1 MPCHHTPVIRWAAAA
16 GAFVVSL
23 DSAMNI
29 AFPAI
34 AAAFAVPPERVRWVI
49 VCYVLVYAVTSLAG
63 GALADRVGHGRVF
76 RFGLILSVVSFVLGG
91 AAPSFGWLLAAR
103 VVQGLGGGCVYG
115 TSPGLVTLGVPAA
128 QRGRALGFL
137 GAAMGLGL
145 SLGPLLA
152 GVLVDA
158 FGWRSVFHMRFPLG
172 LGVLIWAW
180 SVMPTA
186 PAARA
191 PRLVAPRDL
200 VRRPVLLA
208 GALSFV
214 ANAGSFAI
222 WLLAPFYLVTAR
234 GMDASVAGLLFMLT
248 PLGTTLAAPL
258 AGRLAD
264 RAGPVV
270 PVVTGLALQAAGL
283 ALLSRAEPTSP
294 VALVAVALFAAG
306 FGLGM
311 FQVPNMAV
319 VMAEFPAAQQGAA
332 GGFTFLA
339 RTLGVVTG
347 VLVLS
352 QLFAARRLVIGLAPA
367 ASEAFLV
374 AGITVALAAIVAAA
388 TRGGAMSGR

>member
-1 MPCHHTPVIRWAAAA
+1 MIRWAAAA

-23 DSAMNI
+23 DSTMNI

-34 AAAFAVPPERVRWVI
+34 AAAYAAPPERVRWVI
-49 VCYVLVYAVTSLAG
+49 ICYVLVYAITALAG
-63 GALADRVGHGRVF
+63 GALADRIGHGRVF
-76 RFGLILSVVSFVLGG
+76 RVGVILSVVSFVLGG
-91 AAPSFGWLLAAR
+91 AAPSFGWLLVAR
-103 VVQGLGGGCVYG
+103 IVQGLGGGCVYG
-115 TSPGLVTLGVPAA
+115 TAPGLVTLGVPAA

-137 GAAMGLGL
+137 GAGMGLGL
-145 SLGPLLA
+145 TLGPLIA

-158 FGWRSVFHMRFPLG
+158 FGWRSIFHLRVPLG
-172 LGVLIWAW
+172 LGVLAWAW
-180 SVMPTA
+180 AIMPSA

-234 GMDASVAGLLFMLT
+234 GMDASIAGLLFMLT

-258 AGRLAD
+258 AGRLGD
-264 RAGPVV
+264 RGGPAV
-270 PVVTGLALQAAGL
+270 PVVAGLALQAAGL
-283 ALLSRAEPTSP
+283 TLLSRADPASP
-294 VALVAVALFAAG
+294 VALVAPALFAAG

-319 VMAEFPAAQQGAA
+319 VMAEFPTAQQGAA

-339 RTLGVVTG
+339 RTLGIVAG
-347 VLVLS
+347 VLGLA
-352 QLFAARRLVIGLAPA
+352 QLFATRRVAIGLAPA
-367 ASEAFLV
+367 ASEAVLA
-374 AGITVALAAIVAAA
+374 AGITVALAALVAAA
-388 TRGGAMSGR
+388 TRGGSR

>member
-23 DSAMNI
+23 DSTMNI

-34 AAAFAVPPERVRWVI
+34 AAAYAAPPERVRWVI
-49 VCYVLVYAVTSLAG
+49 ICYVLVYAITALAG

-76 RFGLILSVVSFVLGG
+76 RVGLILSVLSFVLGG
-91 AAPSFGWLLAAR
+91 AAPSFGWLLVAR
-103 VVQGLGGGCVYG
+103 IVQGLGGGCVYG
-115 TSPGLVTLGVPAA
+115 TAPGLVTLGVPAA

-137 GAAMGLGL
+137 GAGMGLGL
-145 SLGPLLA
+145 TLGPLIA

-158 FGWRSVFHMRFPLG
+158 FGWRSVFHMRVPLG
-172 LGVLIWAW
+172 LGVLAWAW
-180 SVMPTA
+180 TVMPSA

-248 PLGTTLAAPL
+248 PLGTTMAAPL
-258 AGRLAD
+258 AGRLGD
-264 RAGPVV
+264 RAGPAM
-270 PVVTGLALQAAGL
+270 PVVTGLAVQAAGL
-283 ALLSRAEPTSP
+283 TLLSRADPASP
-294 VALVAVALFAAG
+294 VTLVAAALFAAG
-306 FGLGM
+306 FGLGL

-339 RTLGVVTG
+339 RTLGIVAG
-347 VLVLS
+347 VLGLA
-352 QLFAARRLVIGLAPA
+352 QLFATRRLLIGLAPA
-367 ASEAFLV
+367 ASEAFLT
-374 AGITVALAAIVAAA
+374 AGLMVALAAIVAAA
-388 TRGGAMSGR
+388 TRGGAR